1 MKKTTILLLVAAL
14 CICILAGCETP
25 AQRRGA
31 LGGAVIGGAAG
42 GLIGRDVESTAIGAG
57 AGAIGGSLLAPRD
70 REYRD
75 REYRDREYRDRR

>member
-1 MKKTTILLLVAAL
+1 MKKTTILLLIAAVSL
-14 CICILAGCETP
+14 VFLTGCETA

-42 GLIGRDVESTAIGAG
+42 GLIGRDVESAAIGAG

-70 REYRD
+70 RDSYD
-75 REYRDREYRDRR
+75 R